1 MHETS
6 CTIWWINQSEHYL
19 IKCECNFFPLRL
31 YYHKFNMILL
41 PQKPCHTWLR
51 FYILLLKE
59 LLFFVLFCFA
69 LHISLFFVKKECT
82 KVLSSS
88 KISLETN
95 NTQFFYYEKVKIL
108 ITFCFHSLYL
118 SIFWLSSSIYHL
130 LLQLLDRSAAIFT
143 FWWYH

>member
-1 MHETS
+1 MMDKSIRTLS
-6 CTIWWINQSEHYL
+6 DKMRVQFFSTQTI
-19 IKCECNFFPLRL
+19 
-31 YYHKFNMILL
+31 L
-41 PQKPCHTWLR
+41 PQIQYDFVATKTMPHMTQ
-51 FYILLLKE
+51 ILYTTSQGTVVFCL
-59 LLFFVLFCFA
+59 VLFCFA

-108 ITFCFHSLYL
+108 ITFCFHSPYLY
-118 SIFWLSSSIYHL
+118 IFWLSSSIYHL

-143 FWWYH
+143 F